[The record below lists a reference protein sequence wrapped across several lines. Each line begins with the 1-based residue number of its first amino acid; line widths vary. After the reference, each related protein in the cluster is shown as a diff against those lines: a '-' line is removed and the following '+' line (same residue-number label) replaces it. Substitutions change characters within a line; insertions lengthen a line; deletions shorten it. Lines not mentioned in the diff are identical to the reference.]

1 MKCPP
6 FSNTSHPAMIS
17 SSGRNH
23 HKSFRGLAQRPH
35 LPASWTKPL
44 AFTCLFSSGYH
55 DICNDLFMSLGA
67 VRGHGPC
74 LRLYYNHFAAA
85 DTLKVCLFTEFTSI
99 CDRDMQKIATIGL
112 RCVLH
117 YEEWCLTSGVPV
129 WEPKIKKTFI
139 PYNNHIHLWN
149 SGKKNNIHIS

>member
-6 FSNTSHPAMIS
+6 SSITSHPAMIS

-74 LRLYYNHFAAA
+74 LRLYYNHFAAP
-85 DTLKVCLFTEFTSI
+85 DTLKVCLFSEFTKLLSI
-99 CDRDMQKIATIGL
+99 WESL
-112 RCVLH
+112 F
-117 YEEWCLTSGVPV
+117 YWCFYPGQLPPLLPFPQS
-129 WEPKIKKTFI
+129 WLLLFI
-139 PYNNHIHLWN
+139 WIPA
-149 SGKKNNIHIS
+149 